1 MQFKE
6 EKKRRTTINI
16 TPLIDVLFILLI
28 FFMVS
33 SSFIEQP
40 GMKLELPTIK
50 SQEVERVENLVIH
63 ISAEGIIYLA
73 DKEVSLDDLGQQIEA
88 MIPNIEEKT
97 LVLKADKKTEH
108 GLIVQIMDI
117 AKRSGLTKIVIGTRI
132 DTDQSKQ

>member
-6 EKKRRTTINI
+6 TKRKRSSINV
-16 TPLIDVLFILLI
+16 TSLIDVLFILLI

-33 SSFIEQP
+33 SSFVEQP

-50 SQEVERVENLVIH
+50 SREVARVDNLVLFVSKDDEIF
-63 ISAEGIIYLA
+63 LD
-73 DKEVSLDDLGQQIEA
+73 DKQVSLETLAEEITTL
-88 MIPNIEEKT
+88 IPNVKEKT
-97 LVLKADKKTEH
+97 LVLKADKQAEH

-132 DTDQSKQ
+132 EGEQ

>member
-40 GMKLELPTIK
+40 GMKLELPTIQSK
-50 SQEVERVENLVIH
+50 EVERVENLIML
-63 ISAEGIIYLA
+63 ISEEGDIYLA
-73 DKEVSLDDLGQQIEA
+73 EQKVTLDELGPAIEA
-88 MIPNIEEKT
+88 MIPNIQEKT
-97 LVLKADKKTEH
+97 LVLKADKATQH
-108 GLIVQIMDI
+108 GLIVEVMDI
-117 AKRSGLTKIVIGTRI
+117 AKRSGLTKIVIGAKVNS
-132 DTDQSKQ
+132 DP

>member
-6 EKKRRTTINI
+6 SKKKGTRINI

-50 SQEVERVENLVIH
+50 SNESVRVENLVMT
-63 ISAEGIIYLA
+63 ISRQGSLMLG
-73 DKEVSLDDLGQQIEA
+73 DDPVSLDNLSNVIKD
-88 MIPNIEEKT
+88 MIPNITEKT
-97 LVLKADKKTEH
+97 LVLKADKDTSH
-108 GLIVQIMDI
+108 GLIVKIMDI
-117 AKRSGLTKIVIGTRI
+117 AKRSGLKKIVIGTRVEEEE
-132 DTDQSKQ
+132 

>member
-6 EKKRRTTINI
+6 ETKRRTTINI

-50 SQEVERVENLVIH
+50 SKEVARVENLVMH
-63 ISAEGIIYLA
+63 ISQDGVIFLAE
-73 DKEVSLDDLGQQIEA
+73 KEVDFDNLGPEIEA

-97 LVLKADKKTEH
+97 LVLKADKATEH
-108 GLIVQIMDI
+108 GLIVRIMDI

-132 DTDQSKQ
+132 EGEE

>member
-6 EKKRRTTINI
+6 EKKRRTIINI

-40 GMKLELPTIK
+40 GMKLELPTIQ
-50 SQEVERVENLVIH
+50 SPEVARVENLVMH
-63 ISAEGIIYLA
+63 ISEDGAIFLA
-73 DKEVSLDDLGQQIEA
+73 DREVNLDDLASEIVN
-88 MIPNIEEKT
+88 MIPDIEEKT

-132 DTDQSKQ
+132 EPEQ

>member
-6 EKKRRTTINI
+6 NKKHSTVINI
-16 TPLIDVLFILLI
+16 TSLIDVMFILLI

-40 GMKLELPTIK
+40 GMKLELPTIQ
-50 SQEVERVENLVIH
+50 SPEVARVENLVIH
-63 ISAEGIIYLA
+63 ISEDGAIFLA
-73 DKEVSLDDLGQQIEA
+73 DKEVNLDNLASEIA
-88 MIPNIEEKT
+88 NMIPDIEEKT

-132 DTDQSKQ
+132 ETEQ

>member
-6 EKKRRTTINI
+6 KKKKSLGINI
-16 TPLIDVLFILLI
+16 TSLIDVMFILLI

-50 SQEVERVENLVIH
+50 SQEVARIENLVMF
-63 ISAEGIIYLA
+63 
-73 DKEVSLDDLGQQIEA
+73 VSKDGKILLGEKPVSMDSLVVEIERLVPE
-88 MIPNIEEKT
+88 IKEKT
-97 LVLKADKKTEH
+97 LILKADKATQH

-117 AKRSGLTKIVIGTRI
+117 AKRSGLKKIVIGTKI
-132 DTDQSKQ
+132 EDM

>member
-1 MQFKE
+1 MQFKDS
-6 EKKRRTTINI
+6 KKKGTRINV

-40 GMKLELPTIK
+40 GMKLELPAIK
-50 SQEVERVENLVIH
+50 SKESVRVENLVMT
-63 ISAEGIIYLA
+63 ISKEGNLMLG
-73 DKEVSLDDLGQQIEA
+73 DKPVNMDNLNVAIKD

-97 LVLKADKKTEH
+97 LVLKADKNTAH

-117 AKRSGLTKIVIGTRI
+117 AKRSGLNKIVIGTRVEEE
-132 DTDQSKQ
+132 

>member
-6 EKKRRTTINI
+6 KKKKSLGINI
-16 TPLIDVLFILLI
+16 TSLIDVMFILLI

-50 SQEVERVENLVIH
+50 SQEVARIENLVMFVSKDGNIM
-63 ISAEGIIYLA
+63 IGKKPVPM
-73 DKEVSLDDLGQQIEA
+73 DSLDVEIERLVPE
-88 MIPNIEEKT
+88 IKEKT
-97 LVLKADKKTEH
+97 LILKADKATEH

-117 AKRSGLTKIVIGTRI
+117 AKRSGLKKIVIGTQI
-132 DTDQSKQ
+132 EEL

>member
-6 EKKRRTTINI
+6 KKKKSLGINI
-16 TPLIDVLFILLI
+16 TSLIDVMFILLI

-50 SQEVERVENLVIH
+50 SQEVARIENLVMFV
-63 ISAEGIIYLA
+63 SKEGNIMLGEDA
-73 DKEVSLDDLGQQIEA
+73 VTLDSLDIEIDRL
-88 MIPNIEEKT
+88 IPEVKEKT
-97 LVLKADKKTEH
+97 LILKADKATEH

-117 AKRSGLTKIVIGTRI
+117 AKRSGLKKIVIGTKI
-132 DTDQSKQ
+132 EEL

>member
-1 MQFKE
+1 MQFNE
-6 EKKRRTTINI
+6 QKKHRTVINI

-40 GMKLELPTIK
+40 GMKLELPTIQ
-50 SQEVERVENLVIH
+50 SPEVARVENLVMH
-63 ISAEGIIYLA
+63 ISEDGTIFLA
-73 DKEVSLDDLGQQIEA
+73 DREVNLDELASEIA
-88 MIPNIEEKT
+88 NMIPDIEEKT

-132 DTDQSKQ
+132 ETEQ